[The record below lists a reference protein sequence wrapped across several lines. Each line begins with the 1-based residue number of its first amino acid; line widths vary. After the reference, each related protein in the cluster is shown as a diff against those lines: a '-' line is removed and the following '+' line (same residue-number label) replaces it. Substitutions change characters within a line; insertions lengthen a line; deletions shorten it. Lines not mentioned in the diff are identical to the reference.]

1 MSAFLSGE
9 VGLWVLFSTGFLSA
23 TLLPGGSEVNLV
35 AALELGDNSVW
46 AILMV
51 ATLGNTLGGLTNY
64 LLGRCLPDKTADPKR
79 AQKALLWLKRYGY
92 WSLLLSW
99 LPIVGDPLCLA
110 AGWLRMR
117 FWWCVLAISI
127 GKGLRYGALAL
138 VVLA

>member
-1 MSAFLSGE
+1 MTTFLSGD

-46 AILMV
+46 AILVV

-79 AQKALLWLKRYGY
+79 ARKALLWLKRYGY